1 MLRVIHALVVAVT
14 AMTYAH
20 IGASVANHVIHH
32 DVKCANS
39 LGDHFEGGECFATNL
54 NSLSTSIAAND
65 TNFKDPEIKE
75 WHFHVYWF
83 QNNRNQKEAA
93 LRIRNELI
101 EHVRTKDF
109 IVVLDGVN
117 NSILPKLNTSNVP
130 PINNGPRGPHPIGSY
145 EVWTPKE
152 SMAKALSYFM
162 RRRGGLSILLHPL
175 TMHTIQDHTGRAMW
189 LGKSFNLDLSVL
201 CEDCNEDKSQ
211 YPELGLGYSA

>member
-1 MLRVIHALVVAVT
+1 MHALVIVVT
-14 AMTYAH
+14 AIACVH
-20 IGASVANHVIHH
+20 IGVSLSNHHN
-32 DVKCANS
+32 VKCTNS
-39 LGDHFEGGECFATNL
+39 FGDHFEGGECFATNL
-54 NSLSTSIAAND
+54 NSLSNGIAKNASIE
-65 TNFKDPEIKE
+65 DPEIKE

-93 LRIRNELI
+93 LRIRSELI
-101 EHVRTKDF
+101 EHVRKKDF
-109 IVVLDGVN
+109 IVVLDGVGTE
-117 NSILPKLNTSNVP
+117 ILPKLKSNVP

-152 SMAKALSYFM
+152 SIAKALSYFM

-175 TMHTIQDHTGRAMW
+175 TMHTVQDHTGRAMW

-201 CEDCNEDKSQ
+201 CEDCPEDKLQ